1 LVQMFAK
8 LPRKLES
15 SSITNEESAAKLRRD
30 FLLGCASDFAR
41 RVTRFA
47 FYKNQVDEGVF
58 ILKASSSSA
67 NGDFPD
73 MTVRAFPRTTLSCA
87 PNEEGDS
94 REPLATLREFLPGSV
109 GIELGRLWKCLPG
122 ECTDDQYVR
131 PGNMDEFLRQ
141 AEESCLIICG
151 LPFKKINKKAEKKV
165 MFERRKQ
172 ITALL
177 EASSDP
183 TKVLEYT
190 VILLYQQIKSIA
202 VGGDELLGT
211 VLDMLCN
218 EKKVN
223 DVVKQSL
230 LEMRDQV
237 LAQQETDDDL
247 LKSVKTYGLSRDVTS
262 CEG

>member
-1 LVQMFAK
+1 
-8 LPRKLES
+8 
-15 SSITNEESAAKLRRD
+15 
-30 FLLGCASDFAR
+30 
-41 RVTRFA
+41 
-47 FYKNQVDEGVF
+47 
-58 ILKASSSSA
+58 
-67 NGDFPD
+67 
-73 MTVRAFPRTTLSCA
+73 
-87 PNEEGDS
+87 
-94 REPLATLREFLPGSV
+94 
-109 GIELGRLWKCLPG
+109 
-122 ECTDDQYVR
+122 
-131 PGNMDEFLRQ
+131 
-141 AEESCLIICG
+141 
-151 LPFKKINKKAEKKV
+151 

-183 TKVLEYT
+183 TEVLEYT